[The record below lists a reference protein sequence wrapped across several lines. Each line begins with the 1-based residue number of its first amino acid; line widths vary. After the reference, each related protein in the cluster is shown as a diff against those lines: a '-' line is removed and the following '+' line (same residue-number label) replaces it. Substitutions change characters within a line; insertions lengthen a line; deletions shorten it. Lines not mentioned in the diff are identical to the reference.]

1 MQHFGAK
8 STGLFRVCTKN
19 RQFMS
24 TNLSQHAPSPK
35 ALSLSLKA
43 RLGLGALLLGLVTLL
58 TAGMMVVA
66 MDRVTQRL
74 DAALM
79 AEKRIERY
87 AALSTQVSTFIV
99 IAAESIQTRMPPDDR
114 ALRLE
119 SVTGSILRTLTQ
131 IRKDLDNAVLEA
143 RALGIDEQSRRAT
156 QSLGIARMEA
166 MFTSTR
172 DGFLSDTQDP
182 DRLQGFLDIFSI
194 SFDPLLNEVVVE
206 EMRARQTI
214 LSGIETLRQRLTLIA
229 AVVAAVTIILLL
241 AYYFALIRP
250 QFRRLDMLRDA
261 AQRIGRE
268 DFAVALPDNKTDE
281 IGRVF
286 SETNRMAA
294 ALSDRKDE
302 VVAEW
307 AKLNDI
313 IADRTQ
319 ELSDANAKLAKTDE
333 DRRRFFADVSHEL
346 RTPLTVI
353 LMESQLGRA
362 GGPDPQAAFAT
373 IESRALRLNRRID
386 DLLRV
391 ARSESGQLALNPAP
405 FDLPQM
411 IDEALDETRAEIT
424 NAGMEMTLHTIPDL
438 SVEGDRNWI
447 RQVIASLI
455 RNAIRH
461 AADGTHLSLR
471 AEATDTTALIHITD
485 NGPGIAP
492 ADQGKI
498 FERFAQGS
506 DTTRAAGFGV
516 GLALAKW
523 VIEEQGG
530 QITIDS
536 PLPRDTALGDNPGT
550 TVTLSLPLAI

>member
-24 TNLSQHAPSPK
+24 ANLSQHAPSPK

-43 RLGLGALLLGLVTLL
+43 RLGLGALLLGLVTLV

-79 AEKRIERY
+79 AEKRVERY

-119 SVTGSILRTLTQ
+119 SVTSNIMRTLTQ
-131 IRKDLDNAVLEA
+131 IRQDLDNAVLEA

-229 AVVAAVTIILLL
+229 AAVAAVTIVLLL

-294 ALSDRKDE
+294 ALSDRKAE
-302 VVAEW
+302 VASEW

-411 IDEALDETRAEIT
+411 IDEALDETRAEIA

-438 SVEGDRNWI
+438 TVEGDRNWI

-461 AADGTHLSLR
+461 AADGTHLSLG

-506 DTTRAAGFGV
+506 GTTRAAGFGV

-530 QITIDS
+530 QITIHS

>member
-1 MQHFGAK
+1 
-8 STGLFRVCTKN
+8 
-19 RQFMS
+19 MS
-24 TNLSQHAPSPK
+24 TNLSQHAPPPK

-43 RLGLGALLLGLVTLL
+43 RLGLGALLLGLVTLV

-66 MDRVTQRL
+66 MDRVSQRL

-79 AEKRIERY
+79 AEKRVERY

-114 ALRLE
+114 ALRLDT
-119 SVTGSILRTLTQ
+119 VTSNIMRTLTQ
-131 IRKDLDNAVLEA
+131 IRQDLDNAVLEA

-294 ALSDRKDE
+294 ALSDRKAE
-302 VVAEW
+302 VAAEW
-307 AKLNDI
+307 
-313 IADRTQ
+313 
-319 ELSDANAKLAKTDE
+319 
-333 DRRRFFADVSHEL
+333 
-346 RTPLTVI
+346 
-353 LMESQLGRA
+353 
-362 GGPDPQAAFAT
+362 
-373 IESRALRLNRRID
+373 
-386 DLLRV
+386 
-391 ARSESGQLALNPAP
+391 
-405 FDLPQM
+405 
-411 IDEALDETRAEIT
+411 
-424 NAGMEMTLHTIPDL
+424 
-438 SVEGDRNWI
+438 
-447 RQVIASLI
+447 
-455 RNAIRH
+455 
-461 AADGTHLSLR
+461 
-471 AEATDTTALIHITD
+471 
-485 NGPGIAP
+485 
-492 ADQGKI
+492 
-498 FERFAQGS
+498 
-506 DTTRAAGFGV
+506 
-516 GLALAKW
+516 
-523 VIEEQGG
+523 
-530 QITIDS
+530 
-536 PLPRDTALGDNPGT
+536 
-550 TVTLSLPLAI
+550 